1 MLGSENIGTDIY
13 SCNGAYG
20 NYLKYNNPHKVSLYI
35 ISNLPIIAWS
45 KSAMAEFIQKNNIG
59 ILVNDLKEIP
69 EKLKELSNEDYKKIL
84 ENV

>member
-1 MLGSENIGTDIY
+1 
-13 SCNGAYG
+13 
-20 NYLKYNNPHKVSLYI
+20 
-35 ISNLPIIAWS
+35 
-45 KSAMAEFIQKNNIG
+45 MAEFIQKNNIG